1 MPGRSQ
7 PGTLPVEFMYRRIL
21 VPIDGSD
28 AASRGLS
35 EALRL
40 AAPWGSTIRLL
51 HVICADPLPEAQS
64 GRADAEGHRRSLG
77 ERARNLLSSAASAAG
92 NAGVA
97 IETQVRELERGRPAG
112 AILDDAS
119 SSRCDLIVMGTH
131 GRSGLGH
138 DVIGTNAEEVVRK
151 SPVPV
156 LSVRPARAL
165 HRAAASKT

>member
-1 MPGRSQ
+1 
-7 PGTLPVEFMYRRIL
+7 MYRRIL

-28 AASRGLS
+28 AASHGLS

-40 AAPWGSTIRLL
+40 AAPWRSTIRLL
-51 HVICADPLPEAQS
+51 HVVCTDSLSEGHA
-64 GRADAEGHRRSLG
+64 GRAEAEGHRRSLE
-77 ERARNLLSSAASAAG
+77 ERARNLLSFAASAAG

-97 IETQVRELERGRPAG
+97 IEAQVRELERGRPAS
-112 AILDDAS
+112 AILEDAV

-156 LSVRPARAL
+156 LSVRPAKAPRRANV
-165 HRAAASKT
+165 SKT